1 MSKSSRP
8 MSAHRV
14 PPYRRPIIVG
24 GFLLIL
30 AIVVIVTVFIFKGI
44 NTSHDDNTSQNS
56 KPTDSNVDNS
66 DMSDDAP
73 KEPPLENKA
82 PQYEGESPNELDSL
96 TGSIAYIDIDTET
109 QTLHSAVSINQY
121 LENDGQCVFNLK
133 RGEAIIRTASAIAT
147 PDVTTSVCGPFSLSV
162 EGLDSGVYQVEIIMT
177 GDNKRGTITS
187 ETEI

>member
-1 MSKSSRP
+1 MSKSSQP
-8 MSAHRV
+8 ASAHRV

-24 GFLLIL
+24 GFLLVL
-30 AIVVIVTVFIFKGI
+30 AIVVIVTIFVFKSLGA
-44 NTSHDDNTSQNS
+44 NNDDTSQIS
-56 KPTDSNVDNS
+56 KPTDSNVDS
-66 DMSDDAP
+66 PDTPDDTS

-82 PQYEGESPNELDSL
+82 PQYEGEDPNELDSL
-96 TGSIAYIDIDTET
+96 TGSIAYIDIDAET

-133 RGEAIIRTASAIAT
+133 RGEAIVRTASAVAT

-162 EGLDSGVYQVEIIMT
+162 EGLDPGTYQVEIIMT
-177 GDNKRGTITS
+177 GDNKRGIITS